1 MKRLFDGILNF
12 QENDFLKY
20 KDHFTSLERKQEPH
34 TLFIGC
40 SDSRIDPTLIT
51 KTLPGELFIVRNIAN
66 IVPPYRETAEYVA
79 TTSAIEYALT
89 VLKVDN
95 IVVCGHSNC
104 GGCNALWNEN
114 LLKNSPH
121 TKKWLELAHPV
132 KKNIENYYNLKTLDL
147 REREWITEQ
156 FNIVEQM
163 KHLLSY
169 PEVEKRYNNKTLK
182 ILGWYYIIETG
193 DIFNYNSEEKTF
205 ELIRNSENK

>member
-1 MKRLFDGILNF
+1 MKKLLDGVINF
-12 QENDFLKY
+12 QENEFLKY

-40 SDSRIDPTLIT
+40 SDSRIDPALIT
-51 KTLPGELFIVRNIAN
+51 DTLPGELFIVRNIAN
-66 IVPPYRETAEYVA
+66 IVPHYRETAEYVA

-89 VLKVDN
+89 VLNVDN

-104 GGCNALWNEN
+104 GGCNALWNDDI
-114 LLKNSPH
+114 LKNSPH
-121 TKKWLELAHPV
+121 TRKWLELALPV
-132 KKNIENYYNLKTLDL
+132 KSNIENYYGSRIPDT

-169 PEVEKRYNNKTLK
+169 PEVEKRYTDKSLK
-182 ILGWYYIIETG
+182 IMGWYYIIETG
-193 DIFNYNSEEKTF
+193 DIFNYNTESKSF
-205 ELIRNSENK
+205 DLIRNKDKE